1 MALSIN
7 TNISS
12 LNAQRNLNASQTT
25 LSTALQRLSSG
36 LRINSAADDAAG
48 MAISER
54 FATQIRGL
62 NQAARNANDGISLLQ
77 TADGAL
83 DTVTSSLQ
91 RIRELAVQAANGTN
105 SAADRQALQ
114 LEVSQLVNEVDRVG
128 KTTTFNGEQVFGQ
141 SSASVVGD
149 SDQLAVVDG
158 LQSGWLSNAEDL
170 IKQYYGIQAGG
181 DPIKIQLTGW
191 SDGPANTLAFVS
203 GSVPAG
209 NGTAT
214 DITLQIDLKDFVPPN
229 PPNGGSAPFY
239 DDRILTHEL
248 THAVMYAT
256 MNVGSMFDNDQQF
269 FLEGTAELMHGA
281 DERLYSDIQANGGGA
296 GGITAIMN
304 EVAAWGAG
312 WDGSSESYSAAYAGM
327 RWLDEQI
334 KAAGGSGI
342 KDITT
347 YLAADSTRTLDQ
359 ALQNAS
365 SGAFTGVADFKSK
378 FQAAGAAYIGD
389 LLSSGSLTDSD
400 TGAIGGA
407 NASGGQTRT
416 AASVVPDIANRSGED
431 QLEGF
436 TETWETVAKRSFVT
450 ASKSLQIGANVG
462 ETLDVNAF
470 AMNAAALDIQDADV
484 VNNANAV
491 IHKMDRALD
500 YINARR
506 ADVGAQLGRLDS
518 SVASLTASSESLT
531 ASRSR
536 IQDTDY
542 AQETANLTRSQ
553 ILQQAGMAMVA
564 QANTLPQMVLKLLG

>member
-1 MALSIN
+1 
-7 TNISS
+7 
-12 LNAQRNLNASQTT
+12 
-25 LSTALQRLSSG
+25 
-36 LRINSAADDAAG
+36 
-48 MAISER
+48 
-54 FATQIRGL
+54 
-62 NQAARNANDGISLLQ
+62 
-77 TADGAL
+77 
-83 DTVTSSLQ
+83 
-91 RIRELAVQAANGTN
+91 
-105 SAADRQALQ
+105 
-114 LEVSQLVNEVDRVG
+114 VDRVG
-128 KTTTFNGEQVFGQ
+128 RTTTFNGEQVFGQ

-149 SDQLAVVDG
+149 SDQLAVMDG

-170 IKQYYGIQAGG
+170 IRQYYGIQGNGNA
-181 DPIKIQLTGW
+181 IKIQLTGW

-203 GSVPAG
+203 GSVPA
-209 NGTAT
+209 NGTANN
-214 DITLQIDLKDFVPPN
+214 ITLQIDMQDFVPPN

-256 MNVGSMFDNDQQF
+256 MNVGSMFANNQQF
-269 FLEGTAELMHGA
+269 FLEGSAELMHGA

-304 EVAAWGAG
+304 EVAAWGTS
-312 WDGSSESYSAAYAGM
+312 WDGSSEAYSAAYAGM
-327 RWLDEQI
+327 RWLDQEI

-342 KDITT
+342 RDITT

-365 SGAFTGVADFKSK
+365 SGAFTGVADFKTK
-378 FQAAGAAYIGD
+378 FQAAGAAYIGG
-389 LLSSGSLTDSD
+389 LLSSGSLTDAD

-407 NASGGQTRT
+407 NASGGQVRT
-416 AASVVPDIANRSGED
+416 ADSVVADIANRSGED

-450 ASKSLQIGANVG
+450 ASKALQVGANVG
-462 ETLDVNAF
+462 DTLDIGSF
-470 AMNAAALDIQDADV
+470 AMNGAALDIMDADL
-484 VNNANAV
+484 VNNPNAV

-506 ADVGAQLGRLDS
+506 ADIGAQLGRLDS
-518 SVASLTASSESLT
+518 TVASLQGSSESLA

-564 QANTLPQMVLKLLG
+564 QANSIPQVVLKLLS

>member
-7 TNISS
+7 TNIAS
-12 LNAQRNLNASQTT
+12 LNAQRNLNGSRTT

-54 FATQIRGL
+54 FGTQIRGL
-62 NQAARNANDGISLLQ
+62 NQAARNANDGISMLQ
-77 TADGAL
+77 TAEGAL
-83 DTVTSSLQ
+83 DTVTSALQ
-91 RIRELAVQAANGTN
+91 RMRELAVQAANGTN
-105 SAADRQALQ
+105 SSADREALQ
-114 LEVSQLVNEVDRVG
+114 LEVSQLVSEVDRVG

-149 SDQLAVVDG
+149 SDQLAVMDG

-170 IKQYYGIQAGG
+170 IKQYYGIQAHGNA
-181 DPIKIQLTGW
+181 IKIQLTGW
-191 SDGPANTLAFVS
+191 SDGPANVLAFVS
-203 GSVPAG
+203 GSVPAS
-209 NGTAT
+209 GTASN
-214 DITLQIDLKDFVPPN
+214 ITLQIDMKDFVPPN

-239 DDRILTHEL
+239 DDRILSHEL

-256 MNVGSMFDNDQQF
+256 MNVGSMFANNQQF

-281 DERLYSDIQANGGGA
+281 DERLYSDIQTNGGGA
-296 GGITAIMN
+296 GGVTAIMN
-304 EVAAWGAG
+304 KVAAWGTG

-327 RWLDEQI
+327 RWLDQQI

-347 YLAADSTRTLDQ
+347 YLAADPTRTLDQ

-365 SGAFTGVADFKSK
+365 SGAFTGVADFKTK
-378 FQAAGAAYIGD
+378 FQAAGAAYIGG
-389 LLSSGSLTDSD
+389 LLSSGSLTDAD

-436 TETWETVAKRSFVT
+436 TETWETIAKRSFVT
-450 ASKSLQIGANVG
+450 ASKSLQVGANVG

-470 AMNAAALDIQDADV
+470 AMNATALDIKDADV
-484 VNNANAV
+484 VSNANAV

-506 ADVGAQLGRLDS
+506 ADIGAQLGRLDS
-518 SVASLTASSESLT
+518 NVASLMASSESLT

-564 QANTLPQMVLKLLG
+564 QANTIPQVVLKLLS

>member
-7 TNISS
+7 TNIAS
-12 LNAQRNLNASQTT
+12 LNAQRNLNASRNT
-25 LSTALQRLSSG
+25 LGTALQRLSSG

-54 FATQIRGL
+54 FGTQIRGL
-62 NQAARNANDGISLLQ
+62 NQAVRNANDGVSMLQ
-77 TADGAL
+77 TAEGAL
-83 DTVTSSLQ
+83 ETVTASLQ
-91 RIRELAVQAANGTN
+91 RIRELAVQAANATN
-105 SAADRQALQ
+105 STADREALQ
-114 LEVSQLVNEVDRVG
+114 LEVTQLAQEVDRVG

-141 SSASVVGD
+141 SSASVLGD
-149 SDQLAVVDG
+149 SDQLAVMDG

-170 IKQYYGIQAGG
+170 IRQYYGIQADGN
-181 DPIKIQLTGW
+181 PIKIQLTGW

-203 GSVPAG
+203 GSVPAS
-209 NGTAT
+209 GTANN
-214 DITLQIDLKDFVPPN
+214 ITLQIDMKDFVPPN
-229 PPNGGSAPFY
+229 PPNGGNAPFY

-256 MNVGSMFDNDQQF
+256 MNVGSMFTNNQQF

-281 DERLYSDIQANGGGA
+281 DERLYSDIQTNGGGA

-304 EVAAWGAG
+304 KVAAWGTG

-327 RWLDEQI
+327 RWLDQQI

-365 SGAFTGVADFKSK
+365 SGAFTGVADFKTK
-378 FQAAGAAYIGD
+378 FQAAGAAYIAG
-389 LLSSGSLTDSD
+389 LVSSGSLTDAD

-407 NASGGQTRT
+407 NASGGQVRT
-416 AASVVPDIANRSGED
+416 AASVVSDIANRSGED

-450 ASKSLQIGANVG
+450 AAKSLQIGANVG
-462 ETLDVNAF
+462 DTLDINSF
-470 AMNAAALDIQDADV
+470 AMNGAALDIMDADL
-484 VNNANAV
+484 VNNPNAV
-491 IHKMDRALD
+491 IRKMDRALD

-506 ADVGAQLGRLDS
+506 ADIGAQLGRLDS
-518 SVASLTASSESLT
+518 SVASLTGSSEALT

-542 AQETANLTRSQ
+542 AQETANLTRAQ
-553 ILQQAGMAMVA
+553 ILQQAGMAIVA
-564 QANTLPQMVLKLLG
+564 QANTMPQVVLKLLS